1 MVELNIH
8 WCRLLFY
15 DLLMLKIFFGT
26 YFCYICLYVFIE
38 ELISGAGSFG
48 LAAVTNVRRL
58 RSLRTL
64 LLNLVKTGLKEAVIV
79 DFLGNSSSVFTDTMA
94 DGSEGVAHRDKLLD
108 NVSVF
113 KLKVFVFRCSHDKPP
128 VKDA

>member
-1 MVELNIH
+1 
-8 WCRLLFY
+8 
-15 DLLMLKIFFGT
+15 MLAGNRIFVRVRFP
-26 YFCYICLYVFIE
+26 VFI
-38 ELISGAGSFG
+38 LMCLSDAFVVKCDKISIEA
-48 LAAVTNVRRL
+48 R
-58 RSLRTL
+58 
-64 LLNLVKTGLKEAVIV
+64 LKEAVIV